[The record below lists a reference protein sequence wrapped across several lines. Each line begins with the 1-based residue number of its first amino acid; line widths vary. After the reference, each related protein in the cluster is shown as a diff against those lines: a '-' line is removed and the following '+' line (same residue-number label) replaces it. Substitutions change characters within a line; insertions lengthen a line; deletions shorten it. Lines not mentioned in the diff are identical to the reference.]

1 MPKGD
6 RYKLKADPDDGVTR
20 ISNLLLEALA
30 MARLSGMEKGAI
42 LYLWRRTYG
51 WYDPEHPK
59 KRIVERH
66 IGLSEWCKWL
76 NCNKTCASRVLTVLV
91 KHGIITQESIGQGKG
106 YIYAMNTYVEQ
117 WNGNCINKEHLLKCI
132 TVNQMDNST
141 PNGMLTVNQMDNTTV
156 NQMDN
161 TTVNQ
166 MDNTIMPAKE
176 SIKRNILKETT
187 TRKEKPV
194 VVVGIDEI
202 ISMFSDNITKVNPI
216 IITKLTALADKYGVE
231 SLKEAVIIAA
241 TKKKSLDYIE
251 GILKNKTMDKD
262 FENRT

>member
-6 RYKLKADPDDGVTR
+6 RYKLKADPDDGVTK

-51 WYDPEHPK
+51 WVDPEHPK
-59 KRIVERH
+59 RRITERH
-66 IGLSEWCKWL
+66 IGLTEWCKWL
-76 NCNKTCASRVLTVLV
+76 NCKKTCASRILSVLV
-91 KHGIITQESIGQGKG
+91 KHGVITQQSIGQGKG
-106 YIYAMNTYVEQ
+106 YIYAMNTYVEE
-117 WNGNCINKEHLLKCI
+117 WNGNCIDKEHLLKCV
-132 TVNQMDNST
+132 TVNQMDNSK

-156 NQMDN
+156 NKMDN

-166 MDNTIMPAKE
+166 MDNTSVPAKE
-176 SIKRNILKETT
+176 SIKYNILKETT
-187 TRKEKPV
+187 TRKENPV

-202 ISMFSDNITKVNPI
+202 ISLFDKNIVKVNPI
-216 IITKLTALADKYGVE
+216 IIAKIKYIADKYGIE
-231 SLKEAVIIAA
+231 PLNDAITIAA
-241 TKKKSLDYIE
+241 TKKKGLDYIE
-251 GILKNKTMDKD
+251 GILKNKSMDKD